1 MVRGRKFVKQE
12 INADRCSFGYL
23 DRYRRAAVSRLEAS
37 GVLATGESS
46 LEIDGQAVSFATD
59 PGPETFNDDFVAL
72 WEPAKSDSI
81 KWAAAIADGVT
92 GCLLAQE
99 AAELACYAGLAAIAK
114 AADGCAAS
122 ASNPFRLA
130 NRLFHRLGKLAISD
144 VESFRPADCPQS
156 IWRIAARE
164 GKFLQTT
171 LTLVWSTTEG
181 LRVVAVGDGGI
192 LYSYADAPTEIT
204 GHTFGTGKLECL
216 GPRSFVQPEAYL
228 LENWSRFVC
237 YTDGLAEVIQQDR
250 KMSKTLTDS
259 SRSVA
264 SFISSLNADCP
275 ELVNDNISAIRAVK
289 V

>member
-12 INADRCSFGYL
+12 INDDKCSLGYL
-23 DRYRRAAVSRLEAS
+23 ERYRRAAVIRLEAS

-46 LEIDGQAVSFATD
+46 LEIDGQSISFATD

-72 WEPAKSDSI
+72 WKPAKSESI

-92 GCLLAQE
+92 GCLLAQD
-99 AAELACYAGLAAIAK
+99 AAELACYAGLAAISK
-114 AADGCAAS
+114 AAGGCSVNAR
-122 ASNPFRLA
+122 NPFRLV
-130 NRLFHRLGKLAISD
+130 NRLFHRLGKLAVSD
-144 VESFRPADCPQS
+144 AEAFRPADCPQS

-181 LRVVAVGDGGI
+181 LSVVAVGDGGI
-192 LYSYADAPTEIT
+192 LYSYADAPAEIS

-228 LENWSRFVC
+228 LEHWSRFAC
-237 YTDGLAEVIQQDR
+237 YTDGLAEAIGQDPQ
-250 KMSKTLTDS
+250 MSKTLIDNS
-259 SRSVA
+259 QSVA
-264 SFISSLNADCP
+264 SVISSLNAECP
-275 ELVNDNISAIRAVK
+275 ELVNDNISAIRVVK